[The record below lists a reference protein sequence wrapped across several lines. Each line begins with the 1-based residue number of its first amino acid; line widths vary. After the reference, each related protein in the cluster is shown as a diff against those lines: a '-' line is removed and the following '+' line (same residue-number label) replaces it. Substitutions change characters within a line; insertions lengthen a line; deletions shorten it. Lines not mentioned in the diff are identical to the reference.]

1 MPPVVTPRRLAGR
14 CEINLQRRLRSKLT
28 TLAAAASAA
37 GLLAFA
43 GCGSS
48 DGAGAQTEAAGPVAS
63 AAAKSGPSLKI
74 VESRFGRVLADP
86 KGEALYLF
94 TKDATGLS
102 QCYGEC
108 ARAWPPY
115 IVKRKPGAGSGVT
128 AAKLGTTKRDDGRL
142 QATYAGK
149 PLYYYVSD
157 SPGSI
162 LCQDVEEF
170 GGRWYVIKPSGKP
183 VL

>member
-1 MPPVVTPRRLAGR
+1 MRLGGPA
-14 CEINLQRRLRSKLT
+14 RSKWASLG
-28 TLAAAASAA
+28 LAAASFGA
-37 GLLAFA
+37 LALC

-48 DGAGAQTEAAGPVAS
+48 DDAGAQTD
-63 AAAKSGPSLKI
+63 AAAPAATTPVKTGPNLK
-74 VESRFGRVLADP
+74 VVSSDFGRVLADP

-94 TKDATGLS
+94 TKDGTGQS
-102 QCYGEC
+102 QCYGDC
-108 ARAWPPY
+108 AAAWPPY
-115 IVKRKPGAGSGVT
+115 IVKRRSGAGQGVS
-128 AAKLGTTKRDDGRL
+128 AGLIGTTKRSDGRL

-157 SPGSI
+157 SPGNI

-170 GGRWYVIKPSGKP
+170 GGHWYVVKSSGKP

>member
-1 MPPVVTPRRLAGR
+1 VNSNRR
-14 CEINLQRRLRSKLT
+14 RRSNS
-28 TLAAAASAA
+28 TLFSAAACAL

-48 DGAGAQTEAAGPVAS
+48 NEAGAQTEADPAATT
-63 AAAKSGPSLKI
+63 AAKSGPSLKI
-74 VESRFGRVLADP
+74 VDSEFGRVLADP

-94 TKDATGLS
+94 TKDGSGAS

-108 ARAWPPY
+108 AHAWPPY
-115 IVKRKPGAGSGVT
+115 IVKHKPGAGSGVT
-128 AAKLGTTKRDDGRL
+128 AVKLGTTKRSDGRL

-149 PLYYYVSD
+149 PLYYYVTD
-157 SPGSI
+157 SPGNI

-170 GGRWYVIKPSGKP
+170 GGRWLVIKASGKP
-183 VL
+183 VT